1 MPKISM
7 KYMPSPK
14 YERSMNYGNLA
25 GGLNIYELDYRLR
38 VNESPDMKNLV
49 WKDGCLNSRNGQVWV
64 NSTDRTTGYA
74 AYDTWFHGAIFFHA
88 GTSIYWVNP
97 NQPKP
102 TAPNDDATQAQL
114 RAWVTTNVPLDERP
128 SDPTWSTDWTTE
140 ELASWVD
147 EYLKSWQ
154 PYETQL
160 YTNASLNKRGTFF
173 LYDTKLYYKAP
184 GFYVQITYTG
194 TTFTAADVTGY
205 VPTTYINCSPSNG
218 AGDAYQPENFIS
230 PKCTLEYNAESG
242 VTQYHLPVVADS
254 VVKVMVDGAEVT
266 ADSSNPPAAGKY
278 YYDTVNGV
286 VIFGTAPPVTNP
298 PTNNTVVITYSKAN
312 TVAMN
317 NIMDCPYAAVYG
329 GTGSLCIV
337 MAGSLTQP
345 NAYFWNGNNA
355 AMDATYWPM
364 TQYQL
369 AGDSSDPI
377 TGFGKQQS
385 YLVIFKKRTVGR
397 TMLSTQYV
405 SAGDITFGVEDSSGR
420 LTIDLPYIQIN
431 DKIGCDLPWSIQLI
445 ENNLVWCNTEQGVH
459 YLKDSSSAYENNI
472 VCLSKKVNG
481 SSTRHGLFEAVRNV
495 DPETVCS
502 CDDTRKYWIVA
513 DGKAWVW
520 DYLLS
525 DYKDPSWFYF
535 TNINAMSFI
544 VKEEEV
550 WHVDTKGRI
559 THFERTFADY
569 NSLPIDKAYQ
579 FSTQYFGTYD
589 SLKNVNSVIITMRS
603 DTNGTSTLQY
613 ITDYERRYDLT
624 PLKVR
629 HWLLSPRNL
638 TYRSL
643 AGRGFAEVFRRRPM
657 CRRVR
662 HYTMRLENNSIG
674 EDLSIVSAEVFFNL
688 QGKDRGRQIL

>member
-1 MPKISM
+1 
-7 KYMPSPK
+7 MPSPK
-14 YERSMNYGNLA
+14 YERSMNFGNLA

-38 VNESPDMKNLV
+38 SNESPDMKNLV

-64 NSTDRTTGYA
+64 DDTDRTKGYA

-88 GTSIYWVNP
+88 GTGIYYID
-97 NQPKP
+97 P
-102 TAPNDDATQAQL
+102 TAEEPSAVLLYDGSSNDPS
-114 RAWVTTNVPLDERP
+114 VPAL
-128 SDPTWSTDWTTE
+128 S
-140 ELASWVD
+140 
-147 EYLKSWQ
+147 
-154 PYETQL
+154 
-160 YTNASLNKRGTFF
+160 KRGTFF

-184 GFYVQITYTG
+184 DFFVQISYNG
-194 TTFTAADVTGY
+194 LTFQAADVVGY
-205 VPTTYINCSPSNG
+205 VPTTYINCSPANG
-218 AGDAYQPENFIS
+218 AGTAYQPENFIS
-230 PKCTLEYNAESG
+230 SECTLEYNAEAG
-242 VTQYHLPVVADS
+242 VTAYHLPVIADS
-254 VVKVMVDGAEVT
+254 VTEVVVDGSTLAPGT
-266 ADSSNPPAAGKY
+266 DYTYDS
-278 YYDTVNGV
+278 TTGV
-286 VIFGTAPPVTNP
+286 VNFTTAPPVTNP
-298 PTNNTVVITYSKAN
+298 PTNNTVKITYSLAN
-312 TVAMN
+312 PVAMA

-337 MAGSLTQP
+337 MGGCESQP

-397 TMLSTQYV
+397 TMISTQYV
-405 SAGDITFGVEDSSGR
+405 SAGDITFGVENTSGR

-481 SSTRHGLFEAVRNV
+481 SPTRHGLFEAIRNA

-502 CDDTRKYWIVA
+502 CDDTRKYWVVA

-535 TNINAMSFI
+535 TNINAMAFC
-544 VKEEEV
+544 VKEEDV
-550 WHVDTKGRI
+550 WHVDVKGRI

-569 NSLPIDKAYQ
+569 NSLPIDKVYQ
-579 FSTQYFGTYD
+579 FATQYFGTYD
-589 SLKNVNSVIITMRS
+589 ALKNVNSIIIATRS
-603 DTNGTSTLQY
+603 DTNGTTRLQY

-624 PLKVR
+624 DLKVR
-629 HWLLSPRNL
+629 HWLLVPRNL
-638 TYRSL
+638 SYRSL
-643 AGRGFAEVFRRRPM
+643 VGRGFAEVFRRRPM
-657 CRRVR
+657 CRRVK

-674 EDLSIVSAEVFFNL
+674 EDLSIVSAEVFYNL
-688 QGKDRGRQIL
+688 QGKDRGRQII

>member
-1 MPKISM
+1 
-7 KYMPSPK
+7 MPSPK
-14 YERSMNYGNLA
+14 YERSMNFGNLA

-38 VNESPDMKNLV
+38 SNESPDMKNLV

-64 NSTDRTTGYA
+64 DATDRTAGYA
-74 AYDTWFHGAIFFHA
+74 AYETWFHGAIFFHA
-88 GTSIYWVNP
+88 GTGIYFI
-97 NQPKP
+97 
-102 TAPNDDATQAQL
+102 
-114 RAWVTTNVPLDERP
+114 
-128 SDPTWSTDWTTE
+128 DPTVEEPSAVLVYDGSSDDPSTPALD
-140 ELASWVD
+140 
-147 EYLKSWQ
+147 
-154 PYETQL
+154 
-160 YTNASLNKRGTFF
+160 KRGTFF

-184 GFYVQITYTG
+184 GFFVQISYNG
-194 TTFTAADVTGY
+194 LTFEASDVTGY
-205 VPTTYINCSPSNG
+205 VPTTYINCSPANG
-218 AGDAYQPENFIS
+218 AGTAYQPENFIS
-230 PKCTLEYNAESG
+230 SECTLEYNAESG
-242 VTQYHLPVVADS
+242 VTTYHLPVIADS
-254 VVKVMVDGAEVT
+254 VTGVVVDGSTLAPGT
-266 ADSSNPPAAGKY
+266 DY
-278 YYDTVNGV
+278 TYDDATGIVE
-286 VIFGTAPPVTNP
+286 FATAPPVTDP
-298 PTNNTVVITYSKAN
+298 PTNNTVKITYSLAN
-312 TVAMN
+312 PTAMA

-337 MAGSLTQP
+337 MGGCKDQP
-345 NAYFWNGNNA
+345 NAYFWNGNNV

-385 YLVIFKKRTVGR
+385 YLVIFKQRTVGR
-397 TMLSTQYV
+397 TMISTQYV
-405 SAGDITFGVEDSSGR
+405 SAGDITFGVEDTSGR

-481 SSTRHGLFEAVRNV
+481 SSTRHGLFEAIRNA

-502 CDDTRKYWIVA
+502 CDDTRKYWVVA
-513 DGKAWVW
+513 GGKAWVW

-535 TNINAMSFI
+535 TNINAMAFV
-544 VKEEEV
+544 VKEEDV

-569 NSLPIDKAYQ
+569 NSLPIDKVYQ
-579 FSTQYFGTYD
+579 FATQYFGTYD
-589 SLKNVNSVIITMRS
+589 ALKNVNSIIIATRS
-603 DTNGTSTLQY
+603 DTNGTTRLQY

-624 PLKVR
+624 DLKVR
-629 HWLLSPRNL
+629 HWLLVPRNL
-638 TYRSL
+638 SYRSL
-643 AGRGFAEVFRRRPM
+643 VGRGFAEVFRRRPM
-657 CRRVR
+657 CRRVK

-674 EDLSIVSAEVFFNL
+674 EDLSIVSAEVFYNL

>member
-14 YERSMNYGNLA
+14 YERSMNFGNLA
-25 GGLNIYELDYRLR
+25 GGLNIYDLDYRLR

-49 WKDGCLNSRNGQVWV
+49 WKDGCLNSRNGQVWLDDV
-64 NSTDRTTGYA
+64 DKTVGYT
-74 AYDTWFHGAIFFHA
+74 AYDSLFHGAIIFHA
-88 GTSIYWVNP
+88 GVCLGYIRPGDSTPQSDILYDGSSN
-97 NQPKP
+97 
-102 TAPNDDATQAQL
+102 TAP
-114 RAWVTTNVPLDERP
+114 
-128 SDPTWSTDWTTE
+128 
-140 ELASWVD
+140 
-147 EYLKSWQ
+147 
-154 PYETQL
+154 
-160 YTNASLNKRGTFF
+160 LNQRGTFF

-184 GFYVQITYTG
+184 NYYICITYDPATD
-194 TTFTAADVTGY
+194 TFSADDVVGY
-205 VPTTYINCSPSNG
+205 VPTTYINCSPANG
-218 AGDAYQPENFIS
+218 AGTAYQPENFIS
-230 PKCTLEYNAESG
+230 PECTLEYNAESG
-242 VTQYHLPVVADS
+242 VTDYHLPVAADS
-254 VVKVMVDGAEVT
+254 VTEVVVDGVT
-266 ADSSNPPAAGKY
+266 LTEGTDYTYNS
-278 YYDTVNGV
+278 TTGV
-286 VIFGTAPPVTNP
+286 VSFTTAPPVTVP
-298 PTNNTVVITYSKAN
+298 PTNNTVKITYSLEN
-312 TVAMN
+312 STAMS
-317 NIMDCPYAAVYG
+317 NILDCPYAAVYG

-337 MAGSLTQP
+337 MAGSQTQP

-405 SAGDITFGVEDSSGR
+405 AAGDISFGVENSNGR

-431 DKIGCDLPWSIQLI
+431 DKIGCDLPWTIQLI

-459 YLKDSSSAYENNI
+459 ILKDSSSAYENNI

-481 SSTRHGLFEAVRNV
+481 STTRSGLFDDVRTA
-495 DPETVCS
+495 DQETVCS
-502 CDDTRKYWIVA
+502 CDDTRKYWVVA
-513 DGKAWVW
+513 GGHAWVW

-535 TNINAMSFI
+535 TNINARAFI
-544 VKEEEV
+544 VKEESV
-550 WHVDTKGRI
+550 WHIDNRGRI

-569 NSLPIDKAYQ
+569 GNDPDNAAAIEKVYQ
-579 FSTQYFGTYD
+579 FATQYFGTYD
-589 SLKNVNSVIITMRS
+589 SLKNVNSIIITMRS
-603 DTNGTSTLQY
+603 DTNGTTRLQY

-624 PLKVR
+624 DLKVR
-629 HWLLSPRNL
+629 HWLLVPRNL
-638 TYRSL
+638 SYRSL

-688 QGKDRGRQIL
+688 QGKDRGRQII

>member
-1 MPKISM
+1 
-7 KYMPSPK
+7 MPSPK

-25 GGLNIYELDYRLR
+25 GGLNIWELDYRLR
-38 VNESPDMKNLV
+38 ANESPDMKNLV

-64 NSTDRTTGYA
+64 DDTDKGVGYT
-74 AYDTWFHGAIFFHA
+74 AYETWFHGAIIFHA
-88 GTSIYWVNP
+88 GVCLGYIRPEDEEPEP
-97 NQPKP
+97 NVLYDGSP
-102 TAPNDDATQAQL
+102 A
-114 RAWVTTNVPLDERP
+114 
-128 SDPTWSTDWTTE
+128 DPTDPTS
-140 ELASWVD
+140 
-147 EYLKSWQ
+147 
-154 PYETQL
+154 P
-160 YTNASLNKRGTFF
+160 SLNQRGTFF

-184 GFYVQITYTG
+184 GYYICIEYDPATD
-194 TTFTAADVTGY
+194 TFTADDVVGY
-205 VPTTYINCSPSNG
+205 VPITYINCSPSNG

-230 PKCTLEYNAESG
+230 PECTLEYNAESG
-242 VTQYHLPVVADS
+242 VTSYHLPVVADS
-254 VVKVMVDGAEVT
+254 VTKVMVDGVEVT
-266 ADSSNPPAAGKY
+266 ADSSSPPAAGKY
-278 YYDTVNGV
+278 YYDSTNGIV
-286 VIFGTAPPVTNP
+286 VFGTAPPVTNP
-298 PTNNTVVITYSKAN
+298 PTNNTVVITYSLEN
-312 TVAMN
+312 ETAMN

-337 MAGSLTQP
+337 MAGSKTQP
-345 NAYFWNGNNA
+345 NAYFWNGNNV

-377 TGFGKQQS
+377 TGFGRQQS

-397 TMLSTQYV
+397 TMISTQYV
-405 SAGDITFGVEDSSGR
+405 AAGDITFGVEDTSGR

-481 SSTRHGLFEAVRNV
+481 SQTRHGLLDAMRAANP
-495 DPETVCS
+495 DMVCS
-502 CDDTRKYWIVA
+502 CDDTRKYWVVA
-513 DGKAWVW
+513 DGQVWSW
-520 DYLLS
+520 DYSLS

-535 TNINAMSFI
+535 TNIRAMAFI
-544 VKEEEV
+544 VKEEDV

-579 FSTQYFGTYD
+579 FATQYFGTYD
-589 SLKNVNSVIITMRS
+589 NLKNVNSIIITMRS

>member
-1 MPKISM
+1 MPKINM
-7 KYMPSPK
+7 QYMPSPK

-64 NSTDRTTGYA
+64 DDTDRTTGYA
-74 AYDTWFHGAIFFHA
+74 SYDTLFHGAIFFHA
-88 GTSIYWVNP
+88 GTSIYWIDP
-97 NQPKP
+97 NATTP
-102 TAPNDDATQAQL
+102 TATA
-114 RAWVTTNVPLDERP
+114 V
-128 SDPTWSTDWTTE
+128 
-140 ELASWVD
+140 
-147 EYLKSWQ
+147 
-154 PYETQL
+154 
-160 YTNASLNKRGTFF
+160 YTAAGLTKRGTFF

-194 TTFTAADVTGY
+194 TTFTAADVVGY
-205 VPTTYINCSPSNG
+205 VPTTYINCDPSNG
-218 AGDAYQPENFIS
+218 AGTAYQPENFIS
-230 PKCTLEYNAESG
+230 SKCTLEYNAQSG
-242 VTQYHLPVVADS
+242 VVDYHLPVVADS
-254 VVKVMVDGAEVT
+254 IVSVFVDGVEQ
-266 ADSSNPPAAGKY
+266 
-278 YYDTVNGV
+278 TVGTDYTYNSTTGV
-286 VIFGTAPPVTNP
+286 VTFTTAPPVTNP

-312 TVAMN
+312 SVAMN

-337 MAGSLTQP
+337 MGGCLTQP

-397 TMLSTQYV
+397 TMISTQYV

-431 DKIGCDLPWSIQLI
+431 DKLGCDLPWSIQLI

-569 NSLPIDKAYQ
+569 NSLPIDKVYQ

-589 SLKNVNSVIITMRS
+589 SLKNVNSIIIAMRS
-603 DTNGTSTLQY
+603 DTNGTTRLQY

-624 PLKVR
+624 DLKVR

-643 AGRGFAEVFRRRPM
+643 VGRGFAEVFRRRPM

>member
-1 MPKISM
+1 
-7 KYMPSPK
+7 MPSPN
-14 YERSMNYGNLA
+14 YERSMNFGNLA
-25 GGLNIYELDYRLR
+25 GGLNIWELDYRLKT
-38 VNESPDMKNLV
+38 NESPDMKNLV
-49 WKDGCLNSRNGQVWV
+49 WKDGCLNSRNGQVWLDD
-64 NSTDRTTGYA
+64 TDRTIGYA

-88 GTSIYWVNP
+88 NTGIYFID
-97 NQPKP
+97 P
-102 TAPNDDATQAQL
+102 TAENPSAVLVYDGSSDDPS
-114 RAWVTTNVPLDERP
+114 VP
-128 SDPTWSTDWTTE
+128 
-140 ELASWVD
+140 
-147 EYLKSWQ
+147 
-154 PYETQL
+154 
-160 YTNASLNKRGTFF
+160 SLSERGTFF

-184 GFYVQITYTG
+184 GFFVQILYNG
-194 TTFTAADVTGY
+194 LTFEASDVKGY
-205 VPTTYINCSPSNG
+205 VPTTYINCSPANG
-218 AGDAYQPENFIS
+218 AGTAYQPENFIS
-230 PKCTLEYNAESG
+230 SECTLEYNAEAG
-242 VTQYHLPVVADS
+242 VTAYHLPVVATEIT
-254 VVKVMVDGAEVT
+254 KVTVDGSTMAEGT
-266 ADSSNPPAAGKY
+266 DY
-278 YYDTVNGV
+278 TYDDVNGV
-286 VIFGTAPPVTNP
+286 VNFAVAPPVTVP
-298 PTNNTVVITYSKAN
+298 PTNNTVKITYKLAN
-312 TVAMN
+312 PTAMN

-337 MAGSLTQP
+337 MGGCKTQP
-345 NAYFWNGNNA
+345 NAYFWNGNNV

-397 TMLSTQYV
+397 TMISTQYV
-405 SAGDITFGVEDSSGR
+405 SAGDVTFGVENTNGR

-472 VCLSKKVNG
+472 VCLSRKVNG
-481 SSTRHGLFEAVRNV
+481 STTRDGLLEDVRGA
-495 DPETVCS
+495 DIQTVCS
-502 CDDTRKYWIVA
+502 CDDTRKYWVVVN
-513 DGKAWVW
+513 GHAWVW
-520 DYLLS
+520 DYSLS
-525 DYKDPSWFYF
+525 EYKDPSWFYF
-535 TNINAMSFI
+535 TNINAMAFI
-544 VKEEEV
+544 IKEEDL
-550 WHVDTKGRI
+550 WHVDKKGRL

-569 NSLPIDKAYQ
+569 NSQPIEKVYQ
-579 FSTQYFGTYD
+579 FATQYFGTYD
-589 SLKNVNSVIITMRS
+589 HLKNVNSIIITTRS
-603 DTNGTSTLQY
+603 DTNGTTTLQY
-613 ITDYERRYDLT
+613 ISDYERRYDLT

-638 TYRSL
+638 SYRSL

>member
-7 KYMPSPK
+7 RYMPSPN

-25 GGLNIYELDYRLR
+25 GGLNMWELDYRLR
-38 VNESPDMKNLV
+38 TNESPEMKNLV

-64 NSTDRTTGYA
+64 DDTNRTTGYT
-74 AYDTWFHGAIFFHA
+74 AYEAWFHGAIFYHA
-88 GTSIYWVNP
+88 GTSIYWINP
-97 NQPKP
+97 SATTP
-102 TAPNDDATQAQL
+102 T
-114 RAWVTTNVPLDERP
+114 
-128 SDPTWSTDWTTE
+128 ST
-140 ELASWVD
+140 AV
-147 EYLKSWQ
+147 
-154 PYETQL
+154 
-160 YTNASLNKRGTFF
+160 YTNANLNKRGTFF

-184 GFYVQITYTG
+184 GFYVQITWTG
-194 TTFTAADVTGY
+194 STFTAANVTGY

-254 VVKVMVDGAEVT
+254 VVKVMVGGVEVPASAT
-266 ADSSNPPAAGKY
+266 SPPAAGKY
-278 YYDTVNGV
+278 YYNSSTGV

-312 TVAMN
+312 AVAMN

-364 TQYQL
+364 TQYQI

-385 YLVIFKKRTVGR
+385 YLVIFKEHTVGR

-405 SAGDITFGVEDSSGR
+405 SAGDISFGVENSDGR

-445 ENNLVWCNTEQGVH
+445 ENNLVWCNKEQGVH
-459 YLKDSSSAYENNI
+459 FLKDCSSAYENNI
-472 VCLSKKVNG
+472 ICLSHKVNG
-481 SSTRHGLFEAVRNV
+481 SLTKDGLLRAVR
-495 DPETVCS
+495 EATTVCS
-502 CDDTRKYWIVA
+502 CDDTRKYWVVA
-513 DGKAWVW
+513 DGQVWAW
-520 DYLLS
+520 DYTLS
-525 DYKDPSWFYF
+525 DQKDPSWFYF
-535 TNINAMSFI
+535 TNINASAFT
-544 VKEEEV
+544 VNDEDV

-569 NSLPIDKAYQ
+569 KTTPIDKVYR

-589 SLKNVNSVIITMRS
+589 NLKNINSVIITMRS
-603 DTNGTSTLQY
+603 DTNGTTRLLY
-613 ITDYERRYDLT
+613 ITDYEQRYDLT
-624 PLKVR
+624 DLQVR
-629 HWLLSPRNL
+629 HWVLSPRNL
-638 TYRSL
+638 RYRSL
-643 AGRGFAEVFRRRPM
+643 AGTGFAEVFRRRPM

-662 HYTMRLENNSIG
+662 HYTMRLENNELG

-688 QGKDRGRQIL
+688 QGKDRGRQNK

>member
-1 MPKISM
+1 
-7 KYMPSPK
+7 MPSPK

-25 GGLNIYELDYRLR
+25 GGLNIWELDYRLR
-38 VNESPDMKNLV
+38 ANESPDMKNLV

-64 NSTDRTTGYA
+64 DDTDRTTGYA

-88 GTSIYWVNP
+88 GTSIYKKDP
-97 NQPKP
+97 SS
-102 TAPNDDATQAQL
+102 DQA
-114 RAWVTTNVPLDERP
+114 ASAVY
-128 SDPTWSTDWTTE
+128 TE
-140 ELASWVD
+140 EGL
-147 EYLKSWQ
+147 
-154 PYETQL
+154 T
-160 YTNASLNKRGTFF
+160 KRGTFF
-173 LYDTKLYYKAP
+173 LYDTRLYYKAP
-184 GFYVQITYTG
+184 GFFVCITYDPDTE
-194 TTFTAADVTGY
+194 TFSAEDVVGY

-254 VVKVMVDGAEVT
+254 VVKVMVDGVEVT
-266 ADSSNPPAAGKY
+266 ADSSSPPAAGKY
-278 YYDTVNGV
+278 YYDSTNGIV
-286 VIFGTAPPVTNP
+286 VFGTAPPVTNP
-298 PTNNTVVITYSKAN
+298 PTNNTVVITYSLEN
-312 TVAMN
+312 ETAMN

-337 MAGSLTQP
+337 MAGSKTQP
-345 NAYFWNGNNA
+345 NAYFWNGNNV

-377 TGFGKQQS
+377 TGFGRQQS

-397 TMLSTQYV
+397 TMISTQYV
-405 SAGDITFGVEDSSGR
+405 AAGDITFGVENTSGR

-481 SSTRHGLFEAVRNV
+481 SQTRHGLLDAMRAANP
-495 DPETVCS
+495 DMVCS
-502 CDDTRKYWIVA
+502 CDDTRKYWVVA
-513 DGKAWVW
+513 DGQVWSW
-520 DYLLS
+520 DYSLS

-535 TNINAMSFI
+535 TNIHAMAFV
-544 VKEEEV
+544 VKEEDV

-579 FSTQYFGTYD
+579 FATQYFGTYD
-589 SLKNVNSVIITMRS
+589 NLKNVNSIIITMRS

>member
-1 MPKISM
+1 MPKINM
-7 KYMPSPK
+7 QYMPAPNR
-14 YERSMNYGNLA
+14 ERSMNYGNLA
-25 GGLNIYELDYRLR
+25 GGLNIWELDYRLR
-38 VNESPDMKNLV
+38 SNESPDMKNLV

-64 NSTDRTTGYA
+64 DDTDRETGYA

-88 GTSIYWVNP
+88 GTGIYWID
-97 NQPKP
+97 P
-102 TAPNDDATQAQL
+102 TATTPTATA
-114 RAWVTTNVPLDERP
+114 V
-128 SDPTWSTDWTTE
+128 
-140 ELASWVD
+140 
-147 EYLKSWQ
+147 
-154 PYETQL
+154 
-160 YTNASLNKRGTFF
+160 YTNEGLTERGTFF

-184 GFYVQITYTG
+184 GFYVQITYENDS
-194 TTFTAADVTGY
+194 FTAADVVGF

-218 AGDAYQPENFIS
+218 AGTAYQPENFIS
-230 PKCTLEYNAESG
+230 SDNTLEYNAESG
-242 VTQYHLPVVADS
+242 VRAYHLPVIATEI
-254 VVKVMVDGAEVT
+254 VKITVDGTETT
-266 ADSSNPPAAGKY
+266 AYTYNAS
-278 YYDTVNGV
+278 TGV
-286 VIFGTAPPVTNP
+286 VTFNTAPPVTNP
-298 PTNNTVVITYSKAN
+298 PTNNTVHITYRLAN
-312 TVAMN
+312 ETAMN

-337 MAGSLTQP
+337 MGGSLTQP

-355 AMDATYWPM
+355 AMDASYWPM

-377 TGFGKQQS
+377 TGFGRQQS

-397 TMLSTQYV
+397 TMISTQYV
-405 SAGDITFGVEDSSGR
+405 SAGNVTFGVEDTSGR

-481 SSTRHGLFEAVRNV
+481 SNTRHGLLDAMRTAN
-495 DPETVCS
+495 PETVCS

-513 DGKAWVW
+513 DGKVWAW
-520 DYLLS
+520 DYSLS
-525 DYKDPSWFYF
+525 EYKDPSWFYF
-535 TNINAMSFI
+535 TNINAVAFI
-544 VKEEEV
+544 VKEEDV

-569 NSLPIDKAYQ
+569 NGAAIEKVYQ
-579 FSTQYFGTYD
+579 FATQYFGTYD
-589 SLKNVNSVIITMRS
+589 HLKNVNSVIITMRS
-603 DTNGTSTLQY
+603 DTNGTTKLQY

-624 PLKVR
+624 ELKVR

-638 TYRSL
+638 SYRSL
-643 AGRGFAEVFRRRPM
+643 AGRGFAEVIRRRPM

-662 HYTMRLENNSIG
+662 HYTMRLENNMAG

-688 QGKDRGRQIL
+688 QGKDRGRQILGRQV

>member
-1 MPKISM
+1 
-7 KYMPSPK
+7 MPSPK

-25 GGLNIYELDYRLR
+25 GGLNIWELDYRLR
-38 VNESPDMKNLV
+38 ANESPDMKNLV

-64 NSTDRTTGYA
+64 DDTDRTTGYA

-88 GTSIYWVNP
+88 GTSIY
-97 NQPKP
+97 KK
-102 TAPNDDATQAQL
+102 DLSSDQA
-114 RAWVTTNVPLDERP
+114 ASAVY
-128 SDPTWSTDWTTE
+128 TE
-140 ELASWVD
+140 EGL
-147 EYLKSWQ
+147 
-154 PYETQL
+154 T
-160 YTNASLNKRGTFF
+160 KRGTFF
-173 LYDTKLYYKAP
+173 LYDTRLYYKAP
-184 GFYVQITYTG
+184 GFFVCITYDPDTE
-194 TTFTAADVTGY
+194 TFSAEDVVGY
-205 VPTTYINCSPSNG
+205 APTTYINCSPSNG
-218 AGDAYQPENFIS
+218 AGTAYQPENFIS

-242 VTQYHLPVVADS
+242 VTSYHLPVIADS
-254 VVKVMVDGAEVT
+254 VIEVKVD
-266 ADSSNPPAAGKY
+266 
-278 YYDTVNGV
+278 GV
-286 VIFGTAPPVTNP
+286 VQEEGTDYTYDDTTGVVEFTVAPPVTNP
-298 PTNNTVVITYSKAN
+298 PTNNTVVITYSLEN
-312 TVAMN
+312 ETAMN

-337 MAGSLTQP
+337 MAGSKTQP
-345 NAYFWNGNNA
+345 NAYFWNGNNV

-377 TGFGKQQS
+377 TGFGRQQS

-397 TMLSTQYV
+397 TMISTQYV
-405 SAGDITFGVEDSSGR
+405 AAGDITFGVENTSGR

-481 SSTRHGLFEAVRNV
+481 SQTRHGLLDAMRAANP
-495 DPETVCS
+495 DMVCS
-502 CDDTRKYWIVA
+502 CDDTRKYWVVA
-513 DGKAWVW
+513 DGQVWSW
-520 DYLLS
+520 DYSLS

-535 TNINAMSFI
+535 TNIHAMAFV
-544 VKEEEV
+544 VKEEDV

-579 FSTQYFGTYD
+579 FATQYFGTYD
-589 SLKNVNSVIITMRS
+589 NLKNVNSIIITMRS

>member
-1 MPKISM
+1 MPKINM
-7 KYMPSPK
+7 QYMPSPK

-64 NSTDRTTGYA
+64 DDTDRMTGYA
-74 AYDTWFHGAIFFHA
+74 AYDTLFHGAIFFHA
-88 GTSIYWVNP
+88 GTSIYWIDP
-97 NQPKP
+97 NATTP
-102 TAPNDDATQAQL
+102 TATA
-114 RAWVTTNVPLDERP
+114 V
-128 SDPTWSTDWTTE
+128 
-140 ELASWVD
+140 
-147 EYLKSWQ
+147 
-154 PYETQL
+154 
-160 YTNASLNKRGTFF
+160 YTAAGLVKRGTFF

-194 TTFTAADVTGY
+194 TTFTATDVVGY
-205 VPTTYINCSPSNG
+205 VPTTYINCDPSNG
-218 AGDAYQPENFIS
+218 AGTAYQPENFIS

-242 VTQYHLPVVADS
+242 VTSYHLPVIADS
-254 VVKVMVDGAEVT
+254 ITEVKVD
-266 ADSSNPPAAGKY
+266 
-278 YYDTVNGV
+278 GV
-286 VIFGTAPPVTNP
+286 VQEEGTDYTYDDTTGIVEFTVAPPVTNP
-298 PTNNTVVITYSKAN
+298 PPNNTVIITYSLEN
-312 TVAMN
+312 ELAMR

-337 MAGSLTQP
+337 MGGCTDQP

-397 TMLSTQYV
+397 TMISTQYV

-481 SSTRHGLFEAVRNV
+481 SSTRHGLFEAVRNA

-535 TNINAMSFI
+535 TNINARSFI

-569 NSLPIDKAYQ
+569 NSLPIDKVYQ

-589 SLKNVNSVIITMRS
+589 SLKNVNSIIIAMRS
-603 DTNGTSTLQY
+603 DTNGTTRLQY

-624 PLKVR
+624 DLKVR

-643 AGRGFAEVFRRRPM
+643 VGRGFAEVFRRRPM